1 MSDNEHAQGVAQS
14 ARLSYEHAKDAATQ
28 VVGQVR
34 DRAADYFAKGK
45 EKAKDMQGGTEE
57 FIRENPVKSILI
69 AAGAGLLVGFLL
81 RRR

>member
-1 MSDNEHAQGVAQS
+1 MSDNEHAHGVAQS

-34 DRAADYFAKGK
+34 ERAADYLAKGK
-45 EKAKDMQGGTEE
+45 DKAKSMQGGTEE

>member
-1 MSDNEHAQGVAQS
+1 MSDSEHAQGAAQS
-14 ARLSYEHAKDAATQ
+14 ARLSYEHAKDAAAQ

-34 DRAADYFAKGK
+34 ERAADYFAKGK
-45 EKAKDMQGGTEE
+45 EKAKSMQGATEE

>member
-1 MSDNEHAQGVAQS
+1 MSDNAHAHGVAQS

-57 FIRENPVKSILI
+57 YIRENPVKSILI